1 MVENAT
7 FTTADSQ
14 SATSDRSRR
23 NVVGLGTGPPRFVP
37 GGAIF
42 PMNLP
47 SAMVTKIQG
56 DWISELGLS
65 PSKAFWRR
73 SRDVSFTLVRNAR
86 DLELQLYELKK
97 LRYQVWEAELSARKS
112 RRTDNG
118 IRERLGKGQ
127 GRAAR

>member
-1 MVENAT
+1 
-7 FTTADSQ
+7 
-14 SATSDRSRR
+14 
-23 NVVGLGTGPPRFVP
+23 VP
-37 GGAIF
+37 FI
-42 PMNLP
+42 
-47 SAMVTKIQG
+47 
-56 DWISELGLS
+56 
-65 PSKAFWRR
+65 
-73 SRDVSFTLVRNAR
+73 LVRNAR